1 MSVIS
6 NLLDKILF
14 SNKKIDDLEN
24 RVKKLEAETFILAK
38 GLADLARLNL
48 NLGKQI
54 DSLIENLNK
63 QNLRKNAF
71 KIKNQEEYEN

>member
-6 NLLDKILF
+6 SLLDKILF

-24 RVKKLEAETFILAK
+24 RVKKLETDTLVLAK
-38 GLADLARLNL
+38 AVGDLARLNL

-63 QNLRKNAF
+63 QNLRKNVF
-71 KIKNQEEYEN
+71 RTKNQEEYEN

>member
-14 SNKKIDDLEN
+14 NNKKIDDLEN

>member
-6 NLLDKILF
+6 SLLDKILF

-24 RVKKLEAETFILAK
+24 RVKKLETDTLVLAK
-38 GLADLARLNL
+38 AVGDLARLNL

>member
-24 RVKKLEAETFILAK
+24 RVKKLETDTLVLAK
-38 GLADLARLNL
+38 AVGDLARLNL

-63 QNLRKNAF
+63 QNLRKNTF

>member
-24 RVKKLEAETFILAK
+24 RVKKLETDTLVLAK
-38 GLADLARLNL
+38 AVGDLARLNL

>member
-24 RVKKLEAETFILAK
+24 RVKKLETDTLVLAK
-38 GLADLARLNL
+38 AVGDLARLNL

-63 QNLRKNAF
+63 QNLRKNVF
-71 KIKNQEEYEN
+71 RTKNQEEYEN